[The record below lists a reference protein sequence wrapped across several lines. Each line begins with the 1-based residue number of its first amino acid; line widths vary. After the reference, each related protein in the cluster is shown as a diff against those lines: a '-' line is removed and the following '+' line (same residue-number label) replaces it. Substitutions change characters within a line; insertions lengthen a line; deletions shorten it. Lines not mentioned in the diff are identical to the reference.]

1 MKTGQI
7 VAWRVD
13 FLYKPTP
20 PERWIFDREE
30 PKWYLRQDM
39 WVGHYDRRLKES
51 DDHKFFRKKAE
62 AQAFYEEKLAE
73 WDKKRVAGKLAAG
86 KRNHAEELY
95 EALERIVE
103 QIGYALADELK
114 GPAEAALN
122 KANPGRAK

>member
-1 MKTGQI
+1 
-7 VAWRVD
+7 
-13 FLYKPTP
+13 
-20 PERWIFDREE
+20 
-30 PKWYLRQDM
+30 M

-95 EALERIVE
+95 EALEELAGVFASTLNNITDDWKAEELAAFE
-103 QIGYALADELK
+103 QAQK
-114 GPAEAALN
+114 ALN